1 MSEFNQNE
9 PNNLAEGEVEYEEE
23 EKNEE
28 IEESSDDF
36 DAGAIKNKFETR
48 EIEDIQ
54 QEIQNVT
61 KKIEHEKINLRIT
74 EERYEKTKNE
84 YNKLQGKP
92 EVKTKEDKEKER
104 KEKKEKQKIKIEDQK
119 KEPKQQ
125 NKHQILNETAKKK
138 FFELMKQE
146 SEIDSLTKQINQ
158 VNLDCEDLKQ
168 EIEYLRKQKN
178 SNETQLNDIN
188 KKNDKLTK
196 DTKKLKEKNINTNKN
211 IDETDQK
218 ELNNEEQKGKEQN
231 SEFLRK
237 RDKLE
242 DKYHK
247 IIEAKILRE
256 RERKKEQAQKRQMLG
271 MMAMNAMNQMNN
283 NNNNKKTVG
292 FKEIE
297 ERIKTLKAQE
307 ISDRIPILDEVINK
321 WKEINKVKKV
331 MLEKYNKNAET
342 IKDAFDII
350 MKFLGLYSYDELPII
365 FQKNEDQISSIEMY
379 ISELTNEKNSKE
391 EHKKNLENQIKELE
405 EKIDKREFEK
415 TGFKNIKESNIKE
428 LENKIK
434 EVEDDI
440 KEKRDFFEKLKPDT
454 EKFLNKMNNTYV
466 RDYVPNIISLKDLK
480 YSEDNIKLIIDNIQN
495 YYTLITEFKQSF
507 KEKHEDNVNS
517 EIDKLREDMK
527 NKLENF
533 KKENYSKKLKKDLS
547 NYGQNYDETI
557 RRTAETIVECTNEG
571 NMNLTKSKIKI

>member
-1 MSEFNQNE
+1 MSELNQID
-9 PNNLAEGEVEYEEE
+9 PNNLSGGEVEYEEE
-23 EKNEE
+23 EQNEP
-28 IEESSDDF
+28 IEEESDDF
-36 DAGAIKNKFETR
+36 DVGSIKNKYETR

-84 YNKLQGKP
+84 YNRLQGKP
-92 EVKTKEDKEKER
+92 EAKTKEDKEKER

-158 VNLDCEDLKQ
+158 INLDCEDLKQ
-168 EIEYLRKQKN
+168 QIEYLRKQKN
-178 SNETQLNDIN
+178 SNDTQLNDIN

-196 DTKKLKEKNINTNKN
+196 DTKKLKEKNSNTNKN
-211 IDETDQK
+211 IEETDET
-218 ELNNEEQKGKEQN
+218 ELKNEEQKGLEQDR
-231 SEFLRK
+231 EFLRK

-271 MMAMNAMNQMNN
+271 MMAMNAMNNT
-283 NNNNKKTVG
+283 NKKKTAG

-297 ERIKTLKAQE
+297 DRIKTLKAQE

-342 IKDAFDII
+342 IRDAFDII
-350 MKFLGLYSYDELPII
+350 MKFLGLYNYDELPII
-365 FQKNEDQISSIEMY
+365 FQKNEEQISSIEMY

-391 EHKKNLENQIKELE
+391 EHKNNLKKQIKELE
-405 EKIDKREFEK
+405 DKIDKRDFEK
-415 TGFKNIKESNIKE
+415 TDFKSVKKDNIAE

-434 EVEDDI
+434 EVEKDI
-440 KEKRDFFEKLKPDT
+440 KEKREFFEKLKPDT
-454 EKFLNKMNNTYV
+454 ENFLNKMNNTYV
-466 RDYVPNIISLKDLK
+466 RDYVPNIIPLKDLK
-480 YSEDNIKLIIDNIQN
+480 YSEDNIKFIIDNIQN
-495 YYTLITEFKQSF
+495 YYTLITEFNQSY
-507 KEKHEDNVNS
+507 KEKQEDNVNK
-517 EIDKLREDMK
+517 EIDKLRDEMK

-571 NMNLTKSKIKI
+571 NMNLTRTKIKS

>member
-1 MSEFNQNE
+1 MSELNQID
-9 PNNLAEGEVEYEEE
+9 PNNLSGGEVEYEEE
-23 EKNEE
+23 EQNEP
-28 IEESSDDF
+28 IEEESDDF
-36 DAGAIKNKFETR
+36 DVGSIKNKYETR

-84 YNKLQGKP
+84 YNRLQGKP
-92 EVKTKEDKEKER
+92 EAKTKEDKEKER

-158 VNLDCEDLKQ
+158 INLDCEDLKQ
-168 EIEYLRKQKN
+168 QIEYLRKQKN
-178 SNETQLNDIN
+178 SNDTQLNDIN

-196 DTKKLKEKNINTNKN
+196 DTKKLKEKNSNTNKN
-211 IDETDQK
+211 IEETDET
-218 ELNNEEQKGKEQN
+218 ELKNEEQKGLEQDR
-231 SEFLRK
+231 EFLRK

-271 MMAMNAMNQMNN
+271 MMAMNAMNNTN
-283 NNNNKKTVG
+283 KKKTVG

-297 ERIKTLKAQE
+297 DRIKTLKAQE

-391 EHKKNLENQIKELE
+391 EHKNNLKKQIKELE
-405 EKIDKREFEK
+405 DKIDKRDFEK
-415 TGFKNIKESNIKE
+415 TDFKSVKKDNIAE

-434 EVEDDI
+434 EVEKDI
-440 KEKRDFFEKLKPDT
+440 KEKREFFEKLKPDT
-454 EKFLNKMNNTYV
+454 ENFLNKMNNTYV
-466 RDYVPNIISLKDLK
+466 RDYVPNIIPLKDLK
-480 YSEDNIKLIIDNIQN
+480 YSEDNIKFIIDNIQN
-495 YYTLITEFKQSF
+495 YYTLITEFNQSY
-507 KEKHEDNVNS
+507 KEKQEDNVNK
-517 EIDKLREDMK
+517 EIDKLRDEMK

-533 KKENYSKKLKKDLS
+533 KKENYSKKLKRDLS

-571 NMNLTKSKIKI
+571 NMNLTRTKIKS

>member
-1 MSEFNQNE
+1 MSELNQID
-9 PNNLAEGEVEYEEE
+9 PNNLAGGEVEYEEE
-23 EKNEE
+23 EQNEP
-28 IEESSDDF
+28 IEEESDDF
-36 DAGAIKNKFETR
+36 DVGSIKNKYETR

-84 YNKLQGKP
+84 YNRLQGKP
-92 EVKTKEDKEKER
+92 EAKTKEDKEKER

-158 VNLDCEDLKQ
+158 INLDCEDLKQ
-168 EIEYLRKQKN
+168 QIEYLRKQKN
-178 SNETQLNDIN
+178 SNDTQLNDIN

-196 DTKKLKEKNINTNKN
+196 DTKKLKEKNSNTNKN
-211 IDETDQK
+211 IEETDET
-218 ELNNEEQKGKEQN
+218 ELKNEEQKGLEQDR
-231 SEFLRK
+231 EFLRK

-271 MMAMNAMNQMNN
+271 MMAMNAMNNTN
-283 NNNNKKTVG
+283 KKKTVG

-297 ERIKTLKAQE
+297 DRIKTLKAQE

-342 IKDAFDII
+342 IRDAFDII
-350 MKFLGLYSYDELPII
+350 MKFLGLYNYDELPII
-365 FQKNEDQISSIEMY
+365 FQKNEEQISSIEMY

-391 EHKKNLENQIKELE
+391 EHKNNLKKQIKELE
-405 EKIDKREFEK
+405 DKIDKRDFEK
-415 TGFKNIKESNIKE
+415 TDFKSVKKDNIAE

-434 EVEDDI
+434 EVEKDI
-440 KEKRDFFEKLKPDT
+440 KEKREFFEKLKPDT
-454 EKFLNKMNNTYV
+454 ENFLNKMNNTYV
-466 RDYVPNIISLKDLK
+466 RDYVPNIIPLKDLK
-480 YSEDNIKLIIDNIQN
+480 YSEDNIKFIIDNIQN
-495 YYTLITEFKQSF
+495 YYTLITEFNQSY
-507 KEKHEDNVNS
+507 KEKQEDNVNK
-517 EIDKLREDMK
+517 EIDKLRDEMK

-533 KKENYSKKLKKDLS
+533 KKENYSKKLKRDLS

-571 NMNLTKSKIKI
+571 NMNLTRTKIKS

>member
-1 MSEFNQNE
+1 MSELNQID
-9 PNNLAEGEVEYEEE
+9 PNNLSGGEVEYEEE
-23 EKNEE
+23 EQNEP
-28 IEESSDDF
+28 IEEESDDF
-36 DAGAIKNKFETR
+36 DVGSIKNKYETR

-84 YNKLQGKP
+84 YNRLQGKP
-92 EVKTKEDKEKER
+92 EAKTKEDKEKER

-158 VNLDCEDLKQ
+158 INLDCEDLKQ
-168 EIEYLRKQKN
+168 QIEYLRKQKN

-196 DTKKLKEKNINTNKN
+196 DTKKLKEKNSNTNKN
-211 IDETDQK
+211 IEETDET
-218 ELNNEEQKGKEQN
+218 ELKNEEQKGLEQDR
-231 SEFLRK
+231 EFLRK

-271 MMAMNAMNQMNN
+271 MMAMNAMNAM
-283 NNNNKKTVG
+283 NNNKKTVG

-297 ERIKTLKAQE
+297 DRIKTLKAQE

-391 EHKKNLENQIKELE
+391 EHKNNLKKQIKELE
-405 EKIDKREFEK
+405 DKIDKRDFEK
-415 TGFKNIKESNIKE
+415 TDFKSVKKDNIAE

-434 EVEDDI
+434 EVEKDI
-440 KEKRDFFEKLKPDT
+440 KEKREFFEKLKPDT
-454 EKFLNKMNNTYV
+454 ENFLNKMNNTYV
-466 RDYVPNIISLKDLK
+466 RDYVPNIIPLKDLK
-480 YSEDNIKLIIDNIQN
+480 YSEDNIKFIIDNIQN
-495 YYTLITEFKQSF
+495 YYTLITEFNQSY
-507 KEKHEDNVNS
+507 KEKQEDNVNK
-517 EIDKLREDMK
+517 EIDKLRDEMK

-533 KKENYSKKLKKDLS
+533 KKENYSKKLKRDLS

-571 NMNLTKSKIKI
+571 NMNLTRTKIKS

>member
-1 MSEFNQNE
+1 MSELNPND

-23 EKNEE
+23 EQNEP
-28 IEESSDDF
+28 IEEESDDF
-36 DAGAIKNKFETR
+36 DAGSIKNKFETR

-84 YNKLQGKP
+84 YNRLQGKP
-92 EVKTKEDKEKER
+92 EAKTKEDKEKER

-168 EIEYLRKQKN
+168 QIEYLRKQKN
-178 SNETQLNDIN
+178 SNESQLNGIN

-196 DTKKLKEKNINTNKN
+196 DTKKLKEKNSNTNKN
-211 IDETDQK
+211 IEETDET
-218 ELNNEEQKGKEQN
+218 ELKNEEQKGLEQDR
-231 SEFLRK
+231 EFLRK

-271 MMAMNAMNQMNN
+271 MMAMNAMNNT
-283 NNNNKKTVG
+283 KKTVG

-297 ERIKTLKAQE
+297 DRIKTLKAQE

-342 IKDAFDII
+342 IRDAFDII

-365 FQKNEDQISSIEMY
+365 FQKNEEQISSIEMY

-391 EHKKNLENQIKELE
+391 EHKNNLKKQIKELE
-405 EKIDKREFEK
+405 DKIDKRDLEK
-415 TGFKNIKESNIKE
+415 TDFKSVKKENITE

-434 EVEDDI
+434 EVEKDI
-440 KEKRDFFEKLKPDT
+440 QEKREFFEKLKPDT
-454 EKFLNKMNNTYV
+454 ENFLNKMNNTYV
-466 RDYVPNIISLKDLK
+466 RDYVPNIIPLKDLK
-480 YSEDNIKLIIDNIQN
+480 YSEDNIKFIIDNIQN
-495 YYTLITEFKQSF
+495 YYTLITEFNQSY
-507 KEKHEDNVNS
+507 KKNQEDTVNR
-517 EIDKLREDMK
+517 EIDKLRDEMK

-533 KKENYSKKLKKDLS
+533 KKENYSKKLKRDLS

-571 NMNLTKSKIKI
+571 NMNLTKTKIKS

>member
-125 NKHQILNETAKKK
+125 TKHQILNETAKKK

-168 EIEYLRKQKN
+168 QIEYLRKQKN

-271 MMAMNAMNQMNN
+271 MMAMNAMNQMN

>member
-1 MSEFNQNE
+1 
-9 PNNLAEGEVEYEEE
+9 
-23 EKNEE
+23 
-28 IEESSDDF
+28 
-36 DAGAIKNKFETR
+36 
-48 EIEDIQ
+48 
-54 QEIQNVT
+54 
-61 KKIEHEKINLRIT
+61 
-74 EERYEKTKNE
+74 
-84 YNKLQGKP
+84 
-92 EVKTKEDKEKER
+92 
-104 KEKKEKQKIKIEDQK
+104 
-119 KEPKQQ
+119 
-125 NKHQILNETAKKK
+125 
-138 FFELMKQE
+138 MKQE

>member
-1 MSEFNQNE
+1 MSELNQID
-9 PNNLAEGEVEYEEE
+9 PNNLAGGEVEYEEE
-23 EKNEE
+23 EQNEP
-28 IEESSDDF
+28 IEEESDDF
-36 DAGAIKNKFETR
+36 DVGSIKNKYETR

-84 YNKLQGKP
+84 YNRLQGKP
-92 EVKTKEDKEKER
+92 EAKTKEDKEKER

-168 EIEYLRKQKN
+168 QIEYLRKQKN
-178 SNETQLNDIN
+178 SNDTQLNDIN

-196 DTKKLKEKNINTNKN
+196 DTKKLKEKNSNTNKN
-211 IDETDQK
+211 IEETDET
-218 ELNNEEQKGKEQN
+218 ELKNEEQKGLEQDR
-231 SEFLRK
+231 EFLRK

-271 MMAMNAMNQMNN
+271 MMAMNAMNNTN
-283 NNNNKKTVG
+283 KKKTVG

-297 ERIKTLKAQE
+297 DRIKTLKAQE

-391 EHKKNLENQIKELE
+391 EHKNNLKKQIKELE
-405 EKIDKREFEK
+405 EKIDKRDFEK
-415 TGFKNIKESNIKE
+415 TDFKSVKKDNIAE

-434 EVEDDI
+434 EVEKDI
-440 KEKRDFFEKLKPDT
+440 KEKREFFEKLKPDT
-454 EKFLNKMNNTYV
+454 ENFLNKMNNTYV
-466 RDYVPNIISLKDLK
+466 RDYVPNIIPLKDLK
-480 YSEDNIKLIIDNIQN
+480 YSEDNIKFIIDNIQN
-495 YYTLITEFKQSF
+495 YYTLITEFNQSY
-507 KEKHEDNVNS
+507 KEKQEDNVNK
-517 EIDKLREDMK
+517 EIDKLRDEMK

-533 KKENYSKKLKKDLS
+533 KKENYSKKLKRDLS

-571 NMNLTKSKIKI
+571 NMNLTRTKIKS

>member
-1 MSEFNQNE
+1 MSELNQID
-9 PNNLAEGEVEYEEE
+9 PNNLAGGEVEYEEE
-23 EKNEE
+23 EQNEP
-28 IEESSDDF
+28 IEEESDDF
-36 DAGAIKNKFETR
+36 DVGSIKNKYETR

-84 YNKLQGKP
+84 YNRLQGKP
-92 EVKTKEDKEKER
+92 EAKTKEDKEKER

-158 VNLDCEDLKQ
+158 INLDCEDLKQ
-168 EIEYLRKQKN
+168 QIEYLRKQKN
-178 SNETQLNDIN
+178 SNDTQLNDIN

-196 DTKKLKEKNINTNKN
+196 DTKKLKEKNSNTNKN
-211 IDETDQK
+211 IEETDET
-218 ELNNEEQKGKEQN
+218 ELKNEEQKGLEQDR
-231 SEFLRK
+231 EFLRK

-271 MMAMNAMNQMNN
+271 MMAMNAMNNTN
-283 NNNNKKTVG
+283 KKKTVG

-297 ERIKTLKAQE
+297 DRIKTLKAQE

-342 IKDAFDII
+342 IRDAFDII
-350 MKFLGLYSYDELPII
+350 MKFLGLYNYDELPII
-365 FQKNEDQISSIEMY
+365 FQKNEEQISSIEMY

-391 EHKKNLENQIKELE
+391 EHKNNLKKQIKELE
-405 EKIDKREFEK
+405 EKIDKRDFEK
-415 TGFKNIKESNIKE
+415 TDFKSVKKDNIAE

-434 EVEDDI
+434 EVEKDI
-440 KEKRDFFEKLKPDT
+440 KEKREFFEKLKPDT
-454 EKFLNKMNNTYV
+454 ENFLNKMNNTYV
-466 RDYVPNIISLKDLK
+466 RDYVPNIIPLKDLK
-480 YSEDNIKLIIDNIQN
+480 YSEDNIKFIIDNIQN
-495 YYTLITEFKQSF
+495 YYTLITEFNQSY
-507 KEKHEDNVNS
+507 KEKQEDNVNK
-517 EIDKLREDMK
+517 EIDKLRDEMK

-533 KKENYSKKLKKDLS
+533 KKENYSKKLKRDLS

-571 NMNLTKSKIKI
+571 NMNLTRTKIKS

>member
-1 MSEFNQNE
+1 MSEFNQSD
-9 PNNLAEGEVEYEEE
+9 PHDLAEPDVEYEEE
-23 EKNEE
+23 PAEEE
-28 IEESSDDF
+28 IEESSEEF

-84 YNKLQGKP
+84 YNILQGKP
-92 EVKTKEDKEKER
+92 EAKTKEDKEKER

-158 VNLDCEDLKQ
+158 VNLECEDLKQ
-168 EIEYLRKQKN
+168 QIEYLRKQKN

-196 DTKKLKEKNINTNKN
+196 DTKKLKEKNFNINKN
-211 IDETDQK
+211 IDETDQR
-218 ELNNEEQKGKEQN
+218 ELDNEQLKGINQDK
-231 SEFLRK
+231 EFLRK

-271 MMAMNAMNQMNN
+271 MMAMNAMN
-283 NNNNKKTVG
+283 NNNKKKNVG
-292 FKEIE
+292 YQEIE
-297 ERIKTLKAQE
+297 DRIKTLKAQE

-321 WKEINKVKKV
+321 WKEINKVKKA

-342 IKDAFDII
+342 ISNAFNIM
-350 MKFLGLYSYDELPII
+350 MKFLGLYDYEELPII
-365 FQKNEDQISSIEMY
+365 FQKNEEQISNIEMY
-379 ISELTNEKNSKE
+379 ISELTNEKNNKE
-391 EHKKNLENQIKELE
+391 ERKKNLIKQIKELE
-405 EKIDKREFEK
+405 TKIDNRKLDK
-415 TGFKNIKESNIKE
+415 KDFKDIKENNINQ
-428 LENKIK
+428 LQSKIK
-434 EVEDDI
+434 EIEVDI
-440 KEKRDFFEKLKPDT
+440 ENKRNFFEKLKPDT
-454 EKFLNKMNNTYV
+454 ENFLLKMSQTIMA
-466 RDYVPNIISLKDLK
+466 DYVPNKVSLKNLK

-495 YYTLITEFKQSF
+495 YYILINKFDESIKNKKREESSENIIN
-507 KEKHEDNVNS
+507 KDNVNR
-517 EIDKLREDMK
+517 IFDDME
-527 NKLENF
+527 NKLENL
-533 KKENYSKKLKKDLS
+533 KLTKKLKRDLS

-557 RRTAETIVECTNEG
+557 KNAAKTIVEYTNTG
-571 NMNLTKSKIKI
+571 NLNQSKTKVKI

>member
-1 MSEFNQNE
+1 MSELNPND

-23 EKNEE
+23 EQNEP
-28 IEESSDDF
+28 IEEESDDF
-36 DAGAIKNKFETR
+36 DAGSIKNKFETR

-84 YNKLQGKP
+84 YNRLQGKP
-92 EVKTKEDKEKER
+92 EAKTKEDKEKER

-168 EIEYLRKQKN
+168 QIEYLRKQKN

-271 MMAMNAMNQMNN
+271 MMAMNAMNNT
-283 NNNNKKTVG
+283 KKTVG

-297 ERIKTLKAQE
+297 DRIKTLKAQE

-342 IKDAFDII
+342 IRDAFDII

-365 FQKNEDQISSIEMY
+365 FQKNEEQISSIEMY

-391 EHKKNLENQIKELE
+391 EHINNLKKQIKELE
-405 EKIDKREFEK
+405 DKIDKRDLEK
-415 TGFKNIKESNIKE
+415 TDFKSVKKENITE

-434 EVEDDI
+434 EVEKDI
-440 KEKRDFFEKLKPDT
+440 QEKREFFEKLKPDT
-454 EKFLNKMNNTYV
+454 ENFLNKMNNTYV
-466 RDYVPNIISLKDLK
+466 RDYVPNIIPLKDLK
-480 YSEDNIKLIIDNIQN
+480 YSEDNIKFIIDNIQN
-495 YYTLITEFKQSF
+495 YYTLITEFNQSY
-507 KEKHEDNVNS
+507 KKNQEDTVNR
-517 EIDKLREDMK
+517 EIDKLRDEMK

-533 KKENYSKKLKKDLS
+533 KKENYSKKLKRDLS

-571 NMNLTKSKIKI
+571 NMNLTKTKIKS

>member
-1 MSEFNQNE
+1 MSEFNQNK

-23 EKNEE
+23 EQNEE

-84 YNKLQGKP
+84 YNRLQGKP

-271 MMAMNAMNQMNN
+271 MMAMNAMNAM
-283 NNNNKKTVG
+283 NNNKKTVG

-480 YSEDNIKLIIDNIQN
+480 YSEDNIKFIIDNIQN

>member
-1 MSEFNQNE
+1 MSELNQID
-9 PNNLAEGEVEYEEE
+9 PNNLSGGEVEYEEE
-23 EKNEE
+23 EQNEP
-28 IEESSDDF
+28 IEEESDDF
-36 DAGAIKNKFETR
+36 DVGSIKNKYETR

-84 YNKLQGKP
+84 YNRLQGKP
-92 EVKTKEDKEKER
+92 EAKTKEDKEKER

-158 VNLDCEDLKQ
+158 INLDCEDLKQ
-168 EIEYLRKQKN
+168 QIEYLRKQKN
-178 SNETQLNDIN
+178 SNDTQLNDIN

-196 DTKKLKEKNINTNKN
+196 DTKKLKEKNSNTNKN
-211 IDETDQK
+211 IEETDET
-218 ELNNEEQKGKEQN
+218 ELKNEEQKGLEQDR
-231 SEFLRK
+231 EFLRK

-271 MMAMNAMNQMNN
+271 MMAMNAMNNTN
-283 NNNNKKTVG
+283 KKKTVG

-297 ERIKTLKAQE
+297 DRIKTLKAQE

-342 IKDAFDII
+342 IRDAFDII
-350 MKFLGLYSYDELPII
+350 MKFLGLYNYDELPII
-365 FQKNEDQISSIEMY
+365 FQKNEEQISSIEMY

>member
-1 MSEFNQNE
+1 MSEFNQNK

-23 EKNEE
+23 EHNEV

-84 YNKLQGKP
+84 YNRLQGKP

-168 EIEYLRKQKN
+168 QIEYLRKQKN

-196 DTKKLKEKNINTNKN
+196 DTKKLKEKNLNTNKN

-218 ELNNEEQKGKEQN
+218 ELNNEEQKGLEQDR
-231 SEFLRK
+231 EFLRK

-271 MMAMNAMNQMNN
+271 MMAMNAMNAM
-283 NNNNKKTVG
+283 NNNKKTVG

-297 ERIKTLKAQE
+297 DRIKTLKAQE

-365 FQKNEDQISSIEMY
+365 FQKNEDQISSVEMY

-391 EHKKNLENQIKELE
+391 EHKKNLEKQIKELE

-415 TGFKNIKESNIKE
+415 TGFKNIKENNIKE

-440 KEKRDFFEKLKPDT
+440 KEKREFFEKLKPDT

-480 YSEDNIKLIIDNIQN
+480 YSEDNIKFIIDNIQN

-507 KEKHEDNVNS
+507 KEKHEDNVNL

-557 RRTAETIVECTNEG
+557 RRTAETIVEATNEG

>member
-9 PNNLAEGEVEYEEE
+9 PNNLAGGEVEYEEE
-23 EKNEE
+23 EQNEV

-168 EIEYLRKQKN
+168 QIEYLRKQKN

-271 MMAMNAMNQMNN
+271 MMAMNAMNAM
-283 NNNNKKTVG
+283 NNNKKTVG

-297 ERIKTLKAQE
+297 DRIKTLKAQE

-365 FQKNEDQISSIEMY
+365 FQKNEDQISSVEMY

-391 EHKKNLENQIKELE
+391 EHKKNLEKQIKELE

-507 KEKHEDNVNS
+507 KEKHEDNVNL

-557 RRTAETIVECTNEG
+557 RRTAETIVEATNEG

>member
-1 MSEFNQNE
+1 MSEFNQNK

-23 EKNEE
+23 EQNEV

-84 YNKLQGKP
+84 YNRLQGKP

-168 EIEYLRKQKN
+168 QIEYLRKQKN

-196 DTKKLKEKNINTNKN
+196 DTKKLKEKNLNTNKN

-218 ELNNEEQKGKEQN
+218 ELNNEEQKGLEQDR
-231 SEFLRK
+231 EFLRK

-271 MMAMNAMNQMNN
+271 MMAMNAMNAM
-283 NNNNKKTVG
+283 NNNKKTVG

-297 ERIKTLKAQE
+297 DRIKTLKAQE

-365 FQKNEDQISSIEMY
+365 FQKNEDQISSVEMY

-391 EHKKNLENQIKELE
+391 EHKKNLEKQIKELE

-415 TGFKNIKESNIKE
+415 TGFKNIKENNIKE

-434 EVEDDI
+434 EL
-440 KEKRDFFEKLKPDT
+440 EK
-454 EKFLNKMNNTYV
+454 
-466 RDYVPNIISLKDLK
+466 I
-480 YSEDNIKLIIDNIQN
+480 
-495 YYTLITEFKQSF
+495 
-507 KEKHEDNVNS
+507 
-517 EIDKLREDMK
+517 
-527 NKLENF
+527 
-533 KKENYSKKLKKDLS
+533 
-547 NYGQNYDETI
+547 
-557 RRTAETIVECTNEG
+557 
-571 NMNLTKSKIKI
+571 

>member
-1 MSEFNQNE
+1 MSEFNQNK

-23 EKNEE
+23 EQNEV

-84 YNKLQGKP
+84 YNRLQGKP

-168 EIEYLRKQKN
+168 QIEYLRKQKN

-196 DTKKLKEKNINTNKN
+196 DTKKLKEKNLNTNKN

-218 ELNNEEQKGKEQN
+218 ELNNEEQKGLEQDR
-231 SEFLRK
+231 EFLRK

-271 MMAMNAMNQMNN
+271 MMAMNAMNAM
-283 NNNNKKTVG
+283 NNNKKTVG

-297 ERIKTLKAQE
+297 DRIKTLKAQE

-365 FQKNEDQISSIEMY
+365 FQKNEDQISSVEMY

-391 EHKKNLENQIKELE
+391 EHKKNLEKQIKELE

-415 TGFKNIKESNIKE
+415 TGFKNIKENNIKE

-440 KEKRDFFEKLKPDT
+440 KEKREFFEKLKPDT

-480 YSEDNIKLIIDNIQN
+480 YSEDNIKFIIDNIQN

-507 KEKHEDNVNS
+507 KEKHEDNVNL

-533 KKENYSKKLKKDLS
+533 KKETYSKKLKKDLS

-557 RRTAETIVECTNEG
+557 RRTAETIVEATNEG

>member
-1 MSEFNQNE
+1 MSEFNQNK

-23 EKNEE
+23 EQNEV

-84 YNKLQGKP
+84 YNRLQGKP

-271 MMAMNAMNQMNN
+271 MMAMNAMNAM
-283 NNNNKKTVG
+283 NNNKKTVG

-297 ERIKTLKAQE
+297 DRIKTLKAQE

>member
-9 PNNLAEGEVEYEEE
+9 PNNLAGGEVEYEEE
-23 EKNEE
+23 EQKEV

-84 YNKLQGKP
+84 YNRLQGKP

-168 EIEYLRKQKN
+168 QIEYLRKQKN

-196 DTKKLKEKNINTNKN
+196 DTKKLKEKNLNTNKN

-218 ELNNEEQKGKEQN
+218 ELNNEEQKGLEQDR
-231 SEFLRK
+231 EFLRK

-271 MMAMNAMNQMNN
+271 MMAMNAMNAM
-283 NNNNKKTVG
+283 NNNKKTVG

-297 ERIKTLKAQE
+297 DRIKTLKAQE

-365 FQKNEDQISSIEMY
+365 FQKNEDQISSVEMY

-391 EHKKNLENQIKELE
+391 EHKKNLEKQIKELE

-415 TGFKNIKESNIKE
+415 TGFKNIKENNIKE

-440 KEKRDFFEKLKPDT
+440 KEKREFFEKLKPDT

-480 YSEDNIKLIIDNIQN
+480 YSEDNIKFIIDNIQN

-507 KEKHEDNVNS
+507 KEKHEDNVNL

-557 RRTAETIVECTNEG
+557 RRTAETIVEATNEG